1 MSAGAQTQGG
11 GAARSRGGGEWL
23 APLLAAAATVAVT
36 WGLLERPRQTAA
48 ALVLAAVVTALVVSR
63 HTLPRVTVE
72 SVLRLCLFLLP
83 MAALLGAS
91 AAVPGFGQLFAFRV
105 LIVAAIVAGLVWA
118 LASRRLV
125 LDAPRAPVLLFVAW
139 FAWLTVTLLWAPDK
153 VEGLRYL
160 GLILLE
166 ITLMIATAA
175 AGTSRRWLRGLMI
188 TLAIAYGLSLLVAA
202 AEILVGWHLSSS
214 VGSHGGKA
222 HVATG
227 FLYNPNDL
235 ATLIA
240 IAWPFALLALLLAP
254 RHGQR
259 LLAAAALGLSLWVL
273 LDSGSRASLIAI
285 GIATLALPFLVVRRR
300 WVRRRGLLVGATV
313 ALLALFAFLAFNPT
327 DVPVLRQFRLVN
339 LTEQTDYGT
348 GSGSTRLA
356 LIRSGGE
363 VGARYAFLGVGPG
376 NAGLLVKQQ
385 PDAPEDV
392 SALHNWW
399 WEIFVNGGLPAL
411 VLYGMLYVALV
422 TIALRVSRFA
432 RDPFLQ
438 RLAAAVFLAML
449 GYTIGCLGPSTV
461 VTFAPMWILFGLALA
476 VAIAARR
483 EVRDGDRIGEA
494 T

>member
-48 ALVLAAVVTALVVSR
+48 ALVLAAVVAALVVSR
-63 HTLPRVTVE
+63 HTRPRVTVE
-72 SVLRLCLFLLP
+72 AVVRLCLFLLP

-105 LIVAAIVAGLVWA
+105 LIAAAIVAGLVWA

-235 ATLIA
+235 ATFIA
-240 IAWPFALLALLLAP
+240 MSWPFLLLGLLMTRRRALVGLDLLFMAIGLFALVRTGSRSSLLAI
-254 RHGQR
+254 
-259 LLAAAALGLSLWVL
+259 GLTTVL
-273 LDSGSRASLIAI
+273 VAVV
-285 GIATLALPFLVVRRR
+285 LVARR
-300 WVRRRGLLVGATV
+300 WTRRRGLVVALTV
-313 ALLALFAFLAFNPT
+313 ALIAGAAFLTLNTSDSPLLSRFRVAT
-327 DVPVLRQFRLVN
+327 DTSEV
-339 LTEQTDYGT
+339 QTT
-348 GSGSTRLA
+348 QSSGETRLA
-356 LIRSGGE
+356 LTRAGLNA
-363 VGARYAFLGVGPG
+363 GAATLFFGVGPG
-376 NAGLLVKQQ
+376 NAEGLVKRQ
-385 PDAPEDV
+385 PGAPLEVTSLHDWWLEV
-392 SALHNWW
+392 FVDGGWPALLLYSALY
-399 WEIFVNGGLPAL
+399 V
-411 VLYGMLYVALV
+411 GMIVV
-422 TIALRVSRFA
+422 TWRVSRLA
-432 RDPFLQ
+432 GDPFL
-438 RLAAAVFLAML
+438 RYLAAAVAIAL
-449 GYTIGCLGPSTV
+449 IGFVIGSLGPSTV
-461 VTFAPMWILFGLALA
+461 VGFAPMWILFGLALA
-476 VAIAARR
+476 AARR
-483 EVRDGDRIGEA
+483 AHFEQTENEPS
-494 T
+494 